1 MGLAHCSGSQ
11 AGIIQA
17 QGYLIIL
24 VGDFNQVLL
33 IENKQMF
40 SHYSTGIIRNLTHEF
55 PNYTA
60 PFWKSVGIQTLSVIQ
75 YTISF
80 GSIEA
85 LYRVRKFFNVLRL
98 KLNFT

>member
-1 MGLAHCSGSQ
+1 MGLAYCSGSQ

-40 SHYSTGIIRNLTHEF
+40 SHYSTGIIRNLTYEF

-60 PFWKSVGIQTLSVIQ
+60 PFWKSVWHSNSQCYSG
-75 YTISF
+75 Y
-80 GSIEA
+80 
-85 LYRVRKFFNVLRL
+85 
-98 KLNFT
+98 NFVWLDRSTV